1 MVPSVWATF
10 SSSTRSRS
18 EWSVTRHRIRRVASV
33 VAVLVLVVMAGC
45 GAESTENEPATVPE
59 SVTSVDVTV
68 IDESSPGETSDVD
81 TDVEVEAPDEL
92 GPFEV
97 GHTSFVAVDSERGA
111 RALPVDV
118 WYPVDAG
125 STAGAANTSLVLA
138 PGIELRSTVAFENP
152 PVSNRREQPLVVFSH
167 GYEGTNKQS
176 VELMEVLASHG
187 FVVVAPD
194 HVGNSLFEPG
204 DDFDV
209 AASNRVPDVSFLI
222 DTMDAKNSDP
232 ADPFGGR
239 IDVGRVGVIGHSFG
253 AMTAIGAAA
262 GWAGAAPDP
271 RVAVIVAISG
281 VIDGDLQLSER
292 EGPNAGFSAAQLGEV
307 TIPVMLMGGT
317 EDVNVPIANNDIAFE
332 RLIEAPVVNKVSIVG
347 ATHNHFAAVCAFG
360 ELLLGLGLNEDQW
373 AGVGASELVEPYR
386 TTCGPAA
393 YPIESAVRL
402 QNLYSVAFL
411 KRHLIGDERYERFL
425 NVEAAALEKD
435 VEFEARSRGSGG

>member
-1 MVPSVWATF
+1 MI
-10 SSSTRSRS
+10 RQ
-18 EWSVTRHRIRRVASV
+18 WSRRVSSV
-33 VAVLVLVVMAGC
+33 VSVLVAVVMAGC
-45 GAESTENEPATVPE
+45 SAESAEDEPTTVPE
-59 SVTSVDVTV
+59 SVTSVDVNL
-68 IDESSPGETSDVD
+68 IDEGIPVETSDVD
-81 TDVEVEAPDEL
+81 TDVQVEAPDEL

-97 GHTSFVAVDSERGA
+97 GHTSFVAVDSERGG

-118 WYPVDAG
+118 WYPVDPG
-125 STAGAANTSLVLA
+125 SGTGAANTSLVLA
-138 PGIELRSTVAFENP
+138 PGFELRSAVALEDP
-152 PVSNRREQPLVVFSH
+152 PVSNRRGQPLVIFSH

-176 VELMEVLASHG
+176 VELMEGLASHG
-187 FVVVAPD
+187 FVVAAPD

-222 DTMDAKNSDP
+222 DTMAIKNADES
-232 ADPFGGR
+232 DPFGGR

-253 AMTAIGAAA
+253 AMTALGTAA
-262 GWAGAAPDP
+262 GWAGAAPDL
-271 RVAVIVAISG
+271 RVAAIVAISG

-292 EGPNAGFSAAQLGEV
+292 EGPNAGFSAAQLAKV

-332 RLIEAPVVNKVSIVG
+332 QLIEAPVVNKVSIAG

-386 TTCGPAA
+386 TTCGPDA

-402 QNLYSVAFL
+402 QNLYSVAFF

-435 VEFEARSRGSGG
+435 VEFEARSPSSGG

>member
-1 MVPSVWATF
+1 M
-10 SSSTRSRS
+10 TRQRN
-18 EWSVTRHRIRRVASV
+18 RRAASV
-33 VAVLVLVVMAGC
+33 VSVLVAVVMAGC
-45 GAESTENEPATVPE
+45 GAESTEDESTTVPE

-68 IDESSPGETSDVD
+68 IDEINPVSTSEVD
-81 TDVEVEAPDEL
+81 TGVEVEAPDDL

-97 GHTSFVAVDSERGA
+97 GHTSFVAVDSERGG

-118 WYPVDAG
+118 WYPVDPG
-125 STAGAANTSLVLA
+125 SATGAANASLVLA
-138 PGIELRSTVAFENP
+138 PGIELRSTVSFEDS
-152 PVSNRREQPLVVFSH
+152 PVSNRREQPLVIFSH

-187 FVVVAPD
+187 FVVAAPD

-222 DTMDAKNSDP
+222 DTMVAKNADVS
-232 ADPFGGR
+232 DPFGGR

-253 AMTAIGAAA
+253 AMTALGTAA
-262 GWAGAAPDP
+262 GWAGAVPDP
-271 RVAVIVAISG
+271 RVVAVVAISG

-292 EGPNAGFSAAQLGEV
+292 EGPNAGFSAAQLAEV
-307 TIPVMLMGGT
+307 KIPVMLMGGT

-332 RLIEAPVVNKVSIVG
+332 QLIKAPVVNKVSIVG
-347 ATHNHFAAVCAFG
+347 ATHNHFAAVCTFG

-373 AGVGASELVEPYR
+373 AGIGASELVEPYR
-386 TTCGPAA
+386 TTCGPDAF
-393 YPIESAVRL
+393 PIESAVRL

-411 KRHLIGDERYERFL
+411 KRHQIGDERYERFL
-425 NVEAAALEKD
+425 SVEAATLEKV
-435 VEFEARSRGSGG
+435 VEFEARSSSSGG